1 MRNDKNAL
9 SDYLRSLYSIP
20 VLTHEEEAILAKKIK
35 AGDMIARDK
44 LVQHNLRFVVSVVK
58 SNPNWMTSNI
68 PMEDLIQFGNE
79 GLLLASSRWEPQG
92 NTWFCRY
99 AKRFI
104 ESAVSRGVENTGT
117 MIRLPVNIGEQ
128 MRKMH
133 YVERRLMQ
141 ELGREPKLHELAD
154 ALEVHENHV
163 SKLKG
168 MIMRE
173 PVSLDT
179 YNQDKFKEENDE

>member
-1 MRNDKNAL
+1 LRNDKNAL
-9 SDYLRSLYSIP
+9 SDYLRSLYDVP
-20 VLTHEEEAILAKKIK
+20 VLTHEEEVSLGNKIK
-35 AGDMIARDK
+35 AGDMMARDK
-44 LVQHNLRFVVSVVK
+44 LIQHNLRFVVSVVK
-58 SNPNWMTSNI
+58 NNPNWMTSNV

-92 NTWFCRY
+92 DTWFCRY
-99 AKRFI
+99 AKKFI
-104 ESAVSRGVENTGT
+104 ESAVMRGVENTGT

-128 MRKMH
+128 MRKMQ
-133 YVERRLMQ
+133 YVERRLTQ

-154 ALEVHENHV
+154 ALEVHNSHV

-173 PVSLDT
+173 PVSLDA
-179 YNQDKFKEENDE
+179 YNQEKFKEEGEE